1 MDILPSMEPTV
12 HVHLYFRVLLVFL
25 CCCCV
30 LFLHFVRTRYS
41 YNLFFDLFFRS
52 VPGMFAFDLFC
63 AEYSIFPL
71 SHRQRNVCRE
81 CSLFKAY
88 KLYAAYDI
96 QSMWIGEY
104 AIRVESMGCM
114 RDLFRYFQMGIHKIQ
129 IFHFRQ
135 IQQCSL
141 LETSSLVNSISI

>member
-12 HVHLYFRVLLVFL
+12 HVHLYFRVLLVFYA
-25 CCCCV
+25 V
-30 LFLHFVRTRYS
+30 VAFLHFVRTRYS
-41 YNLFFDLFFRS
+41 YNLFFRS

-71 SHRQRNVCRE
+71 SHRQRNVCRR
-81 CSLFKAY
+81 CSLFKTY
-88 KLYAAYDI
+88 KLYAAHDI

-104 AIRVESMGCM
+104 PIRVESMRCM
-114 RDLFRYFQMGIHKIQ
+114 SGMFCYFQMGIYKIQ

-141 LETSSLVNSISI
+141 L